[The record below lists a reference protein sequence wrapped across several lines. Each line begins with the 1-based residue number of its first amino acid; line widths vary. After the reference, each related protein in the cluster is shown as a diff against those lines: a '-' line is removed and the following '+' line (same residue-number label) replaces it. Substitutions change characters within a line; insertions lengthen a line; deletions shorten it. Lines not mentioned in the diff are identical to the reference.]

1 MCVFL
6 CTLRSLFTGVN
17 RRSMLISTLRPKVT
31 RPFPSFCPGSHLSPD
46 IGGRARDGG
55 NRARGP
61 WGPGGRGAPRPL
73 DEVAPLLGYVRNP
86 ADRTRWRQDGSV
98 LSVTGV
104 RYFDHLQGR
113 GGGAGTRVALKI
125 PPMATA
131 VKARRSTQYAG
142 RTKVQYLRS
151 RWSVMYVIPGKFHEN
166 VLNFTHAHPAPP
178 KFNVPEAKTPESSSP
193 P

>member
-1 MCVFL
+1 
-6 CTLRSLFTGVN
+6 
-17 RRSMLISTLRPKVT
+17 ML
-31 RPFPSFCPGSHLSPD
+31 
-46 IGGRARDGG
+46 
-55 NRARGP
+55 
-61 WGPGGRGAPRPL
+61 RPL

-142 RTKVQYLRS
+142 RTRVQHFRS
-151 RWSVMYVIPGKFHEN
+151 QWSVVYVIPEKFHEN
-166 VLNFTHAHPAPP
+166 VLNSTHARPAPP
-178 KFNVPEAKTPESSSP
+178 KCNGSEVRTPESSP
-193 P
+193 PP

>member
-1 MCVFL
+1 MSKRHRRHSTAKKREIVEAYLNGEALHALGKQHDAC
-6 CTLRSLFTGVN
+6 RSLVMSGILPT
-17 RRSMLISTLRPKVT
+17 
-31 RPFPSFCPGSHLSPD
+31 
-46 IGGRARDGG
+46 
-55 NRARGP
+55 
-61 WGPGGRGAPRPL
+61 
-73 DEVAPLLGYVRNP
+73 
-86 ADRTRWRQDGSV
+86 TRWSRDGSV

-104 RYFDHLQGR
+104 RYFYHLQDR
-113 GGGAGTRVALKI
+113 GGGAGTRVALKS

-142 RTKVQYLRS
+142 RTKVQRLRS
-151 RWSVMYVIPGKFHEN
+151 RWSVVYVIPGKFHEN